1 MFTSGVTR
9 PLLWAIPLAGMEAA
23 LLHER
28 LDRLDS
34 GR

>member
-9 PLLWAIPLAGMEAA
+9 PLLWAIPLAGIAAA
-23 LLHER
+23 LLPE
-28 LDRLDS
+28 RLDS